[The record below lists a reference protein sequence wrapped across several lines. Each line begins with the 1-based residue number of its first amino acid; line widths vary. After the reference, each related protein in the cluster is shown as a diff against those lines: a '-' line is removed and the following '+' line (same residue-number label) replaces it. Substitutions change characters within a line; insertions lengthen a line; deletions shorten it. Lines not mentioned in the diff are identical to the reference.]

1 MSEDPTG
8 GELSPNTAPSSSSTS
23 SQPSSPASSPSF
35 ESRRAA
41 QRSPAGPAERKPSA
55 PNPRAERPAHWSDR
69 TSSEGKYLEASRAR
83 RAESER
89 TAPEATAAPGAASGE
104 QQQPTG
110 DIGPV
115 ERTAD
120 GKYKFGD
127 VSLSDVEIK
136 GLIERHAV
144 EQSRKATLPADPS
157 GYKLELPEDFTI
169 PPGVELVLTENEQA
183 RLAREFAL
191 EAGLSQSQF
200 ARLVGIAASRQVA
213 ETARLNAA
221 MAAETKKLGQTGTL
235 RVSAVQQFL
244 RGTLGDEM
252 AQPFIATMVTER
264 MVRGWETLMRNFES
278 QGTGSFSSAHRE
290 APASN
295 GRIENYENLSFEQRR
310 AAQTALRRNGR

>member
-1 MSEDPTG
+1 MTDP
-8 GELSPNTAPSSSSTS
+8 GELSPGTSPSQPSTS
-23 SQPSSPASSPSF
+23 SPTPSSTPSAPTF
-35 ESRRAA
+35 EQRRA
-41 QRSPAGPAERKPSA
+41 QSRSAATPRERGPSA
-55 PNPRAERPAHWSDR
+55 PNPRASRPDHWSDR
-69 TSSEGKYLEASRAR
+69 GTGEGRAR
-83 RAESER
+83 AAAAARRGETSEPPS
-89 TAPEATAAPGAASGE
+89 TSATPAPGAAPGE

-110 DIGPV
+110 QSDIGPV

-264 MVRGWETLMRNFES
+264 MVKGWETLIERVTN
-278 QGTGSFSSAHRE
+278 QGAGSFSSAHRE
-290 APASN
+290 PPASN
-295 GRIENYENLSFEQRR
+295 GRIEGFEHMSFEQRR
-310 AAQTALRRNGR
+310 AAQNALLRRR